1 MWWGTIV
8 GLAVGAWLS
17 YSFIL
22 PADILNLRLA
32 AITIGDLLRIF
43 VAVAATLAAAGV
55 GHLVDIGMGNAD

>member
-22 PADILNLRLA
+22 PTDILNLKLVAMTIGDILRMVGAL
-32 AITIGDLLRIF
+32 AITIAFASI
-43 VAVAATLAAAGV
+43 
-55 GHLVDIGMGNAD
+55 GHLVDVMAGNAD